1 MDRAARKTSRQAG
14 KQAEGQNCPV
24 LFTANPQTHRVERNT
39 ERKNMQLLIQLRWLA
54 VVGQVITISLVY
66 SGMDI
71 SLPLLPMA
79 SVVLALV
86 VTNLGY
92 TLWLQWRPATVTP
105 RVLLGALL
113 ADVVALTLQL
123 YLSGGVNNPF
133 IYLFLL
139 QVILGTV
146 LLRPEYA
153 WAMVCIT
160 AACVVSLAFYY
171 RPLPVAL
178 GSSLPNL
185 YTLGLLICFALTTV
199 LMVVFISQVVSNLRQ
214 RDSRLADMRQRASE
228 EEHIVRM
235 GLLATGA
242 AHELGTPLATMSVIL
257 GDWQRMPQV
266 RGDADMMADLAEM
279 QEQLLRCKSI
289 VSGVLLSAGETRAAG
304 LEATTLLLFMEQL
317 VARWRQHHEPEKFF
331 FTHQLERDVPIL
343 SDTALE
349 QVICNVL
356 DNAYE
361 ASPREVH
368 LHLER
373 VGDQLELV
381 VRDLGPGFTEA
392 ILAKLGKPYQSTKKG
407 RPGRG
412 VGLFLVVNVVRSLG
426 GSVQAGN
433 RMHGGAEV
441 RIRLPLASISL
452 EDSHG
457 HTTPTAAG

>member
-1 MDRAARKTSRQAG
+1 M
-14 KQAEGQNCPV
+14 
-24 LFTANPQTHRVERNT
+24 LFTAPPHIDRVERNT
-39 ERKNMQLLIQLRWLA
+39 ERKNMRLLIQLRWLA
-54 VVGQVITISLVY
+54 VVGQVITIALVH
-66 SGMDI
+66 SGMGI
-71 SLPLLPMA
+71 ALPLLPMVA
-79 SVVLALV
+79 VVSALAL
-86 VTNLGY
+86 TNLGSM
-92 TLWLQWRPATVTP
+92 LWLQWRPATVTP
-105 RVLLGALL
+105 KVMFIALL
-113 ADVVALTLQL
+113 ADVAALALQL

-146 LLRPEYA
+146 LLRPHYA
-153 WAMVCIT
+153 WAMVGIT
-160 AACVVSLAFYY
+160 AVCVVSLAFYY

-178 GSSLPNL
+178 GSGLPNL

-199 LMVVFISQVVSNLRQ
+199 LMVVFITQVVSNLRQ

-257 GDWQRMPQV
+257 GDWQHMPQV

-279 QEQLLRCKSI
+279 QEQLLRCKAI
-289 VSGVLLSAGETRAAG
+289 VNGVLMSAGETRAAG
-304 LEATTLLLFMEQL
+304 LESTTLLRFLEQL
-317 VARWRQHHEPEKFF
+317 VARWRSHHEPQKFF

-361 ASPREVH
+361 ASDEEVH
-368 LHLER
+368 LHVEV
-373 VGDQLELV
+373 VGATLELA
-381 VRDLGPGFTEA
+381 VRDRGPGFDPA
-392 ILAKLGKPYQSTKKG
+392 ILAQLGKPYQSTKQG

-426 GSVQAGN
+426 GTVQADN

-441 RIRLPLASISL
+441 RIRLPLASITL
-452 EDSHG
+452 ENDHG
-457 HTTPTAAG
+457 HPPTPTAAG

>member
-1 MDRAARKTSRQAG
+1 M
-14 KQAEGQNCPV
+14 
-24 LFTANPQTHRVERNT
+24 LLTATPQTHRVERNT
-39 ERKNMQLLIQLRWLA
+39 ERKNMRLLIQLRWLA
-54 VVGQVITISLVY
+54 VLGQVITISLVH

-71 SLPLLPMA
+71 ALPMLPMMA
-79 SVVLALV
+79 VALALAL
-86 VTNLGY
+86 TNLGY
-92 TLWLQWRPATVTP
+92 GWWLQWRPATVTP
-105 RVLLGALL
+105 KVLFVALL
-113 ADVVALTLQL
+113 IDVAALTLQL
-123 YLSGGVNNPF
+123 YWSGGAHNPF

-146 LLRPEYA
+146 LLRPQYA
-153 WAMVCIT
+153 WAMVAIT
-160 AACVVSLAFYY
+160 AVSVVGLSFYY
-171 RPLPVAL
+171 RPLPVVL
-178 GSSLPNL
+178 GSGLPNL

-199 LMVVFISQVVSNLRQ
+199 LMVVFITQVVSNLRQ

-266 RGDADMMADLAEM
+266 RGDADLMADLAEM
-279 QEQLLRCKSI
+279 QAQLLRCKAI
-289 VSGVLLSAGETRAAG
+289 VNGVLLSAGETRAAG
-304 LEATTLLLFMEQL
+304 LESTTLLRFLEQL
-317 VARWRQHHEPEKFF
+317 VERWRQHHEPQKFF
-331 FTHQLERDVPIL
+331 FTHQLARDLPIL

-361 ASPREVH
+361 ASPQEVH
-368 LHLER
+368 LHLECA
-373 VGDQLELV
+373 GDMLELV
-381 VRDLGPGFTEA
+381 VRDRGPGFDQA
-392 ILAKLGKPYQSTKKG
+392 ILAKLGKPYQSTKQG

-433 RMHGGAEV
+433 RVHGGAEV
-441 RIRLPLASISL
+441 SIRLPLASITL
-452 EDSHG
+452 ENHHG
-457 HTTPTAAG
+457 HPTPTAAG

>member
-1 MDRAARKTSRQAG
+1 
-14 KQAEGQNCPV
+14 V
-24 LFTANPQTHRVERNT
+24 LFAAEPSSSRVERNT
-39 ERKNMQLLIQLRWLA
+39 ERKNLRLLIQLRWLA
-54 VVGQVITISLVY
+54 VVGQVITISLVH
-66 SGMDI
+66 SGMGI
-71 SLPLLPMA
+71 ALPLLPMMA
-79 SVVLALV
+79 VVSALAL
-86 VTNLGY
+86 TNLGY
-92 TLWLQWRPATVTP
+92 MLWLQWRPATVTP
-105 RVLLGALL
+105 RVLFGALL
-113 ADVVALTLQL
+113 ADVVALALQL

-146 LLRPEYA
+146 LLRPQYA
-153 WAMVCIT
+153 WAMVGIT
-160 AACVVSLAFYY
+160 AVCVVALAFCYQ
-171 RPLPVAL
+171 PLPVVL
-178 GSSLPNL
+178 GGGLPNL
-185 YTLGLLICFALTTV
+185 YTLGLLICFALTTI
-199 LMVVFISQVVSNLRQ
+199 LMVVFITQVVSNLRQ

-257 GDWQRMPQV
+257 GDWQHMRQV
-266 RGDADMMADLAEM
+266 REDADMMADLAEM
-279 QEQLLRCKSI
+279 QEQLLRCKAI
-289 VSGVLLSAGETRAAG
+289 VNGVLLSAGETRAAG
-304 LEATTLLLFMEQL
+304 LESTTLLQFLEQL

-356 DNAYE
+356 DNAFE
-361 ASPREVH
+361 ASPQEVH

-373 VGDQLELV
+373 SDDQLELV

-392 ILAKLGKPYQSTKKG
+392 ILANLGKPYQSTKQG

-441 RIRLPLASISL
+441 RIRLPLASITL
-452 EDSHG
+452 ENDHG
-457 HTTPTAAG
+457 HPTPIAAG